1 MDRNEFLPVIFLL
14 FLVVNVSGGSVAG
27 KFRKLADA
35 EPKEDSTATKVVLKT
50 ILWLELLILKW
61 NNDCDSET

>member
-50 ILWLELLILKW
+50 IL
-61 NNDCDSET
+61 